1 MCNGCS
7 DLPRCAWRRVQAGE
21 SLTEIAGACHTT
33 PARLLELNP
42 FIDPAELIEG
52 MPLIVPDENAFAR
65 VRYGE
70 RLEQL
75 QARLGLERA
84 ALLQANPALA
94 EGLLPGRRVYR
105 G

>member
-1 MCNGCS
+1 MCNNCA
-7 DLPRCAWRRVQAGE
+7 DLPHCTWRRVQAGD
-21 SLTEIAGACHTT
+21 SLASIAGACHTT

-52 MPLIVPDENAFAR
+52 MPLIVPDANAFAR

-75 QARLGLERA
+75 RARLGLEWA
-84 ALLQANPALA
+84 ALFRANPTLA
-94 EGLLPGRRVYR
+94 GRLLPGRRVYR